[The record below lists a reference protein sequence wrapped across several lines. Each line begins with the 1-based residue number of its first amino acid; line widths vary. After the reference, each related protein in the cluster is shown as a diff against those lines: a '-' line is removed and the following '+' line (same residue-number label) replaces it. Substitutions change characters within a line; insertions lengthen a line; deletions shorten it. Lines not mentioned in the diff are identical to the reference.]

1 MRLLCS
7 LLIVLPKLDFF
18 YALTS
23 KQARQPLTRPQQYN
37 YSLQL
42 HQGHET
48 HTYVHI
54 PRDYGMA
61 FKHRPPK
68 SYNKPF
74 LYQREEEEESPTQ
87 RLVVEVAS
95 KTASEAFHYY
105 MVCMWRTGWPQ
116 NSNMN
121 EETAAQ
127 HPHEEEE
134 EETMSSTTVS
144 LRGHHRGQGCTTMLC
159 VYPRS
164 ESKQAG
170 FCAPLTILML
180 PKYRLVAQH

>member
-1 MRLLCS
+1 MRRLCS

-48 HTYVHI
+48 HTYT

-74 LYQREEEEESPTQ
+74 LYQREEEEESPTR
-87 RLVVEVAS
+87 RLVLEVAS

-105 MVCMWRTGWPQ
+105 MVCMWKTGWPQ

-127 HPHEEEE
+127 HPHEQEEE
-134 EETMSSTTVS
+134 AMSSSMTTVLS
-144 LRGHHRGQGCTTMLC
+144 LRGHHRGCGCTTMLC

-164 ESKQAG
+164 EAKQAG